1 MASENDSQEKTEDPT
16 QKRIE
21 KALEEGQVLS
31 SKELFVFATLFAGMF
46 VYFATISASD
56 FLLGRWGA
64 FFRFDLGEFNGELT
78 RLSYEALIYIM
89 IIGLCVGLPMAI
101 VVLFTQG
108 VLAGRIN
115 FSPKAMNFKGSRI
128 NPLAGLKRMVS
139 MKALV
144 ELLKS
149 IAKVV
154 FLVGVTYFA
163 ITSGISSLLTSSDA
177 DLINGLE
184 RVHYIFIGLFIAML
198 IVLAVI
204 ALLDVLWQRHQYIQQ
219 LRMSRQDV
227 KDEHKQTE
235 GSPEVKAKI
244 RRMQMATAANAAQQ
258 RQALED
264 VPSATAVITNPTHF
278 AVALKYEVGA
288 RGAPT
293 ILAMGR
299 GKMAADII
307 EIAQNEAVPI
317 FQSPLLAR
325 ALFFTGEIGAEIH
338 EELFSAVAAVLA
350 FIFRAA
356 NGEKLDTPDIE
367 VPEDLQFSETGV
379 RYNA

>member
-1 MASENDSQEKTEDPT
+1 MASESGSQEKTEDPT
-16 QKRIE
+16 PKRIE

-31 SKELFVFATLFAGMF
+31 SKELFVFATLFAGLF
-46 VYFATISASD
+46 VYFAAVNVSG
-56 FLLGRWGA
+56 FLLGKWSG

-78 RLSYEALIYIM
+78 RLSYEALIYVM
-89 IIGLCVGLPMAI
+89 LLGLCVGVPMLI

-128 NPLAGLKRMVS
+128 DPLQGLKRMVS
-139 MKALV
+139 TKALV

-154 FLVGVTYFA
+154 FLVGVTYLA
-163 ITSGISSLLTSSDA
+163 ITVSISSLLTSSEA
-177 DLINGLE
+177 DLLKGLE
-184 RVHYIFIGLFIAML
+184 RVHSIFIALFIAML
-198 IVLAVI
+198 IVLAII
-204 ALLDVLWQRHQYIQQ
+204 ALLDVLWQRYQYIQQ

-227 KDEHKQTE
+227 KDEQKQTE

-244 RRMQMATAANAAQQ
+244 RRMQMTTAARAAQQ
-258 RQALED
+258 RKALDD

-288 RGAPT
+288 RGAPI

-307 EIAQNEAVPI
+307 EIAQNGSVPI

-325 ALFFTGEIGAEIH
+325 ALFFTGDIGAEIH

-350 FIFRAA
+350 FILRAA

-379 RYNA
+379 RYSA

>member
-1 MASENDSQEKTEDPT
+1 MASESGSQEKTEDPT
-16 QKRIE
+16 PKRIE

-31 SKELFVFATLFAGMF
+31 SKELFVFATLFAGLF
-46 VYFATISASD
+46 VYFAGVNVSG
-56 FLLGRWGA
+56 FLLGKWSG
-64 FFRFDLGEFNGELT
+64 FFRFDLGEFDGELT
-78 RLSYEALIYIM
+78 RLSYEALIYVLLL
-89 IIGLCVGLPMAI
+89 GLCVGVPMSI

-128 NPLAGLKRMVS
+128 DPLQGLKRMVS

-154 FLVGVTYFA
+154 FLVGVTYLA
-163 ITSGISSLLTSSDA
+163 ITASISSLLTSSEA
-177 DLINGLE
+177 DLIKGLE
-184 RVHYIFIGLFIAML
+184 RVHSIFIGLFIAML
-198 IVLAVI
+198 IVLAII
-204 ALLDVLWQRHQYIQQ
+204 ALLDVLWQRYQYIQQ

-227 KDEHKQTE
+227 KDEQKQTE

-244 RRMQMATAANAAQQ
+244 RRMQMTTAARAAQQ

-288 RGAPT
+288 SGAPT

-307 EIAQNEAVPI
+307 EIAQNGSVPI

-325 ALFFTGEIGAEIH
+325 ALFFTGDIGAEIH

-350 FIFRAA
+350 FILRVA
-356 NGEKLDTPDIE
+356 NGEKLDSPHIE

>member
-1 MASENDSQEKTEDPT
+1 MASESDSQEKTEDPT
-16 QKRIE
+16 PKRIE

-31 SKELFVFATLFAGMF
+31 SKELFVFTTLFAGF
-46 VYFATISASD
+46 FIYFAAVNASD
-56 FLLGRWGA
+56 FLLVQWSG

-78 RLSYEALIYIM
+78 RLSYEALVYVTVL
-89 IIGLCVGLPMAI
+89 GLCIGVPMAI

-115 FSPKAMNFKGSRI
+115 FSPKAINFKGSRI
-128 NPLAGLKRMVS
+128 DPLQGLKRMVS
-139 MKALV
+139 IKALV

-163 ITSGISSLLTSSDA
+163 ITIGISSLLTASEA
-177 DLINGLE
+177 DLMKGLE
-184 RVHYIFIGLFIAML
+184 RVHSIFIGLFIAML

-204 ALLDVLWQRHQYIQQ
+204 ALSDVLWQRHQYIQQ

-227 KDEHKQTE
+227 KDENKQTE

-244 RRMQMATAANAAQQ
+244 RRMQMTTAARAAQQ

-307 EIAQNEAVPI
+307 GIAQNESVPI

-325 ALFFTGEIGAEIH
+325 ALFFTGDIGAEIH
-338 EELFSAVAAVLA
+338 EELFNAVAAVLA

-356 NGEKLDTPDIE
+356 NGEQVDTPNIE
-367 VPEDLQFSETGV
+367 VPEDLQFSETGG

>member
-1 MASENDSQEKTEDPT
+1 
-16 QKRIE
+16 
-21 KALEEGQVLS
+21 
-31 SKELFVFATLFAGMF
+31 
-46 VYFATISASD
+46 
-56 FLLGRWGA
+56 
-64 FFRFDLGEFNGELT
+64 
-78 RLSYEALIYIM
+78 
-89 IIGLCVGLPMAI
+89 
-101 VVLFTQG
+101 
-108 VLAGRIN
+108 
-115 FSPKAMNFKGSRI
+115 
-128 NPLAGLKRMVS
+128 

-154 FLVGVTYFA
+154 FLVGVTYLA
-163 ITSGISSLLTSSDA
+163 IIASISSLLTSSEA
-177 DLINGLE
+177 DLLKGLE
-184 RVHYIFIGLFIAML
+184 RVHSIFIGLFIAML
-198 IVLAVI
+198 IVLAII

-227 KDEHKQTE
+227 KDEQKQTE

-244 RRMQMATAANAAQQ
+244 RRMQMTTAAQAAQQ

-307 EIAQNEAVPI
+307 EIAQNGSVPI

-325 ALFFTGEIGAEIH
+325 ALFFTGDIGAEIH

-350 FIFRAA
+350 FVLRAA
-356 NGEKLDTPDIE
+356 NGEQLDTPDIE
-367 VPEDLQFSETGV
+367 VPEDLQFSDTGV

>member
-1 MASENDSQEKTEDPT
+1 MASENDAQEKTEDPT
-16 QKRIE
+16 PKRIE

-31 SKELFVFATLFAGMF
+31 SKELFVFATLFAGLF
-46 VYFATISASD
+46 VYFAAVNASG
-56 FLLGRWGA
+56 FLLGQWSG

-78 RLSYEALIYIM
+78 RLSYEALIYVM
-89 IIGLCVGLPMAI
+89 VFGLCVGLPMAI

-115 FSPKAMNFKGSRI
+115 FSPKALNFKGSRI
-128 NPLAGLKRMVS
+128 DPLQGLKRMVS

-163 ITSGISSLLTSSDA
+163 ITTGISSLLTSSEA
-177 DLINGLE
+177 DLLKGLE
-184 RVHYIFIGLFIAML
+184 RVHSIFIGLFIAML
-198 IVLAVI
+198 IVLAII

-244 RRMQMATAANAAQQ
+244 RRMQMATAARAAQQ
-258 RQALED
+258 REALED
-264 VPSATAVITNPTHF
+264 VPSATAIITNPTHF

-299 GKMAADII
+299 GKMAEDII
-307 EIAQNEAVPI
+307 EIAQNEAVAI

-350 FIFRAA
+350 FIFRVA
-356 NGEKLDTPDIE
+356 NGEQLDTPDIE

-379 RYNA
+379 RNNA